1 MLKQVQ
7 HDGTYLRVGMEKK
20 VTPFAGQSSFAKETG
35 TLVQTLSKNNA
46 SVLLIGERGTGKRLI
61 AQHIHF
67 SAAGN
72 LGYFFEINCRS
83 FTEAEI
89 LGAFETVSRL
99 IAYDQKITL
108 FVCFADRLTITLQNA
123 FLELIKK
130 VTGKNLN
137 FRIICSVEKPL
148 EEAVA
153 AGAFLSDLYCR
164 LNSVVLNI
172 LPLRQRREDI
182 IPIAQSYLESFSK
195 KSGIEFTSFSE
206 SAQKALLSHFWQ
218 GNADELIN
226 AVQRAFIVG
235 EPPVISE
242 SDLGLVAVDTS
253 SVVTKAAE
261 SIGEDKSLK
270 TAIDTFKKEYLTK
283 ILEEND
289 WNQTKTAA
297 VLGIQRTYVIRL
309 MNELH
314 IRRQ

>member
-1 MLKQVQ
+1 
-7 HDGTYLRVGMEKK
+7 MEKK
-20 VTPFAGQSSFAKETG
+20 VTPFAGQSSFAKEIG

-61 AQHIHF
+61 AQHIHY
-67 SAAGN
+67 SSAGN

-99 IAYDQKITL
+99 ISYDQKITL
-108 FVCFADRLTITLQNA
+108 FVCFADKLTINLQKA

-130 VTGKNLN
+130 VTEKNLN
-137 FRIICSVEKPL
+137 FRIISSVEKPL
-148 EEAVA
+148 EEAVT
-153 AGAFLSDLYCR
+153 AGTFLSDLYCR

-182 IPIAQSYLESFSK
+182 LPIAQSYLTSFSK
-195 KSGIEFTSFSE
+195 KSGLKFNAFSE
-206 SAQKALLSHFWQ
+206 GAQKALVSYFWQ

-242 SDLGLVAVDTS
+242 ADLGFS
-253 SVVTKAAE
+253 SDAGKAAVSE
-261 SIGEDKSLK
+261 AVENIGEDKSLK
-270 TAIDTFKKEYLTK
+270 TAIDSFKKEYLTK

>member
-1 MLKQVQ
+1 
-7 HDGTYLRVGMEKK
+7 MEKK
-20 VTPFAGQSSFAKETG
+20 VTSFAGQSAFAKEIG

-67 SAAGN
+67 SSAGN

-83 FTEAEI
+83 FTEAQI
-89 LGAFETVSRL
+89 LAAFETVSRL
-99 IAYDQKITL
+99 VAYEQKITL
-108 FVCFADRLTITLQNA
+108 FVCFADRLTAALQNA

-130 VTGKNLN
+130 VTEKNLN
-137 FRIICSVEKPL
+137 FRIISSVEKPL
-148 EEAVA
+148 EEAVK
-153 AGAFLSDLYCR
+153 AGAFLSELYCR

-172 LPLRQRREDI
+172 LPLRQRKEDI
-182 IPIAQSYLESFSK
+182 LPIAQSYLESFSK
-195 KSGIEFTSFSE
+195 KSGFNFTSYSE
-206 SAQKALLSHFWQ
+206 GAKEALVSHFWQ

-235 EPPVISE
+235 EPPVITE
-242 SDLGLVAVDTS
+242 TDLGLAEAGLNSAVNETVDGM
-253 SVVTKAAE
+253 
-261 SIGEDKSLK
+261 GEDKSLK
-270 TAIDTFKKEYLTK
+270 TAIDSFKKEYLTK
-283 ILEEND
+283 VLEEND

>member
-1 MLKQVQ
+1 
-7 HDGTYLRVGMEKK
+7 MEKK
-20 VTPFAGQSSFAKETG
+20 VTPFAGQSSFAKEIG

-61 AQHIHF
+61 AQHIHY
-67 SAAGN
+67 SSAGN

-99 IAYDQKITL
+99 ISYDQKITL
-108 FVCFADRLTITLQNA
+108 FVCFADKLTINLQKA

-130 VTGKNLN
+130 VTEKNLN
-137 FRIICSVEKPL
+137 FRIISSVEKPL
-148 EEAVA
+148 EEAVT
-153 AGAFLSDLYCR
+153 AGTFLSDLYCR

-182 IPIAQSYLESFSK
+182 LPIAQSYLTSFSK
-195 KSGIEFTSFSE
+195 KSGLKFTAFSE
-206 SAQKALLSHFWQ
+206 GAQKALVSYFWQ

-242 SDLGLVAVDTS
+242 ADLGFS
-253 SVVTKAAE
+253 SDAGKAAVSE
-261 SIGEDKSLK
+261 AVENIGEDKSLK
-270 TAIDTFKKEYLTK
+270 TAIDSFKKEYLTK

>member
-1 MLKQVQ
+1 
-7 HDGTYLRVGMEKK
+7 MEKK

>member
-1 MLKQVQ
+1 
-7 HDGTYLRVGMEKK
+7 MEKK
-20 VTPFAGQSSFAKETG
+20 VTPFAGQSSFAKEISS
-35 TLVQTLSKNNA
+35 LMQTLSVNNA

-61 AQHIHF
+61 AQHIHY

-83 FTEAEI
+83 FTEAQI

-130 VTGKNLN
+130 VTEKNLN
-137 FRIICSVEKPL
+137 FRIISSVEKPL
-148 EEAVA
+148 EEAVK
-153 AGAFLSDLYCR
+153 AGAFLSELYCR

-172 LPLRQRREDI
+172 LPLRQRKEDI
-182 IPIAQSYLESFSK
+182 LPIAQSYLESFSK
-195 KSGIEFTSFSE
+195 KSGLNFTSYSE
-206 SAQKALLSHFWQ
+206 GAKEALVSHFWQ

-235 EPPVISE
+235 EPPVITE
-242 SDLGLVAVDTS
+242 TDLGLAEAGLNSAVNETVDGM
-253 SVVTKAAE
+253 
-261 SIGEDKSLK
+261 GEDKSLK
-270 TAIDTFKKEYLTK
+270 TAIDSFKKEYLTK
-283 ILEEND
+283 VLEEND

>member
-1 MLKQVQ
+1 
-7 HDGTYLRVGMEKK
+7 MEKK

-270 TAIDTFKKEYLTK
+270 TAIDTFK
-283 ILEEND
+283 
-289 WNQTKTAA
+289 
-297 VLGIQRTYVIRL
+297 
-309 MNELH
+309 
-314 IRRQ
+314 

>member
-7 HDGTYLRVGMEKK
+7 HDGNIMRVGMEKK
-20 VTPFAGQSSFAKETG
+20 VTPFAGQSAFAKEIG

-72 LGYFFEINCRS
+72 FGYFFEINCRS
-83 FTEAEI
+83 FTEAEV

-108 FVCFADRLTITLQNA
+108 FVCFADRLTLSLQKA

-130 VTGKNLN
+130 VTEKNLN
-137 FRIICSVEKPL
+137 FRIISSVEKPL

-153 AGAFLSDLYCR
+153 AGSFLSELYCR

-172 LPLRQRREDI
+172 LPLRQRKEDI
-182 IPIAQSYLESFSK
+182 IPIAQSYLTSFSK
-195 KSGIEFTSFSE
+195 KSGIDFTSFSE
-206 SAQKALLSHFWQ
+206 GAQKALLAHFWQ

-242 SDLGLVAVDTS
+242 SDLGLI
-253 SVVTKAAE
+253 AAGTDSLVSETVE
-261 SIGEDKSLK
+261 SIGQDKSLK
-270 TAIDTFKKEYLTK
+270 TAIDSFKKEYLTK

>member
-1 MLKQVQ
+1 
-7 HDGTYLRVGMEKK
+7 MEKK

-130 VTGKNLN
+130 VTGKNQN

-242 SDLGLVAVDTS
+242 SDLGLVAVDTN

>member
-1 MLKQVQ
+1 
-7 HDGTYLRVGMEKK
+7 MEKK

-261 SIGEDKSLK
+261 SIDEDKSLK
-270 TAIDTFKKEYLTK
+270 TAIDSFKKEYLTK

>member
-1 MLKQVQ
+1 
-7 HDGTYLRVGMEKK
+7 MEKK

-108 FVCFADRLTITLQNA
+108 FVCFADRLTLSLQKA
-123 FLELIKK
+123 FLELVKK
-130 VTGKNLN
+130 VTGKKLS

-206 SAQKALLSHFWQ
+206 RAQKALLSHFWQ

-235 EPPVISE
+235 QPPVISE

>member
-1 MLKQVQ
+1 
-7 HDGTYLRVGMEKK
+7 MEKK
-20 VTPFAGQSSFAKETG
+20 VTPFAGQSSFAKEISS
-35 TLVQTLSKNNA
+35 LMQTLSVNNA

-61 AQHIHF
+61 AQHIHY

-83 FTEAEI
+83 FTEAQI
-89 LGAFETVSRL
+89 LAAFETVSRL
-99 IAYDQKITL
+99 INYEQKITL
-108 FVCFADRLTITLQNA
+108 FVCFLDRLTIKLQNA

-130 VTGKNLN
+130 VAEKNLN
-137 FRIICSVEKPL
+137 FRIISSVEKPL
-148 EEAVA
+148 EEALK
-153 AGAFLSDLYCR
+153 AGVFLSDLYCR

-172 LPLRQRREDI
+172 LPLRQRKEDI
-182 IPIAQSYLESFSK
+182 LPIAQTYLESFSK
-195 KSGIEFTSFSE
+195 KSGFDFTSYSE
-206 SAQKALLSHFWQ
+206 GAKEALVSHFWQ

-242 SDLGLVAVDTS
+242 TDLGLVEAGLTSAVNETVDGM
-253 SVVTKAAE
+253 
-261 SIGEDKSLK
+261 GEDKSLK
-270 TAIDTFKKEYLTK
+270 TAIDSFKKEYLTK
-283 ILEEND
+283 VLEEND

-314 IRRQ
+314 IRR